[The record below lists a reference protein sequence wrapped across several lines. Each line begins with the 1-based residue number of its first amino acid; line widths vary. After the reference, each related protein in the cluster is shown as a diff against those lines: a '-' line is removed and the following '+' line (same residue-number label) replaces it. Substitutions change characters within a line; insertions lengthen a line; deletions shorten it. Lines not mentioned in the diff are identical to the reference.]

1 MEERLSW
8 VSRILT
14 VWGGKMAANIQS
26 DTSLWLHNKLG
37 QWILQLFSI
46 WTAISFH
53 HSISVLKHSKLPHF
67 NLANQDQIGYIWY
80 TSTDSCGL
88 PVKSNNHCVWPL
100 SLLWFPLRYLEWLL
114 DWRVYSITIE
124 SWHFEENQ
132 ELLSG
137 RISLSE
143 GKIPR
148 CVVNPTFNLGSST
161 PSKIETSPFFPP
173 HRSKKSRAMAT
184 SARSNLGGSRCNEKY
199 GIFNQMSRLH

>member
-37 QWILQLFSI
+37 QWILQLFPIRVPSSI
-46 WTAISFH
+46 H

-88 PVKSNNHCVWPL
+88 PVKSNNHFVWSL
-100 SLLWFPLRYLEWLL
+100 SLLLFSLRYLEWLL

-132 ELLSG
+132 ELLPG
-137 RISLSE
+137 RIPFRE
-143 GKIPR
+143 EEIPR
-148 CVVNPTFNLGSST
+148 CLFNPTFNLGSST
-161 PSKIETSPFFPP
+161 PSKIKAPPFFPP

-184 SARSNLGGSRCNEKY
+184 SARSNLGG
-199 GIFNQMSRLH
+199 